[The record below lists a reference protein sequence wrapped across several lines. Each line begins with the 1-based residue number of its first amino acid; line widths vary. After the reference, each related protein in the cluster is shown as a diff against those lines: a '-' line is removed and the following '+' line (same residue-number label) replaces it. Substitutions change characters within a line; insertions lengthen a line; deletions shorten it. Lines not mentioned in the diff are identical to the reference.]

1 MVPLHE
7 KGSILSFHL
16 HGSGSG
22 VLQNVNV
29 EGSAHAIRAEG
40 HPAFGGK
47 NSAPS
52 PLDYALGALA
62 SCNQVTTFIVAR
74 DLGVAWGSFS
84 VDLRAELDNSV
95 LVFGAEGNPNFSSIT
110 LDVAIET
117 DADDATFERL
127 ASEVERRCPL
137 TQLYARSGVTVIN
150 NWRNLRLA
158 EAV

>member
-1 MVPLHE
+1 MPLHP

-16 HGSGSG
+16 QGKGGG
-22 VLQNVNV
+22 VLQNVNI
-29 EGSAHAIRAEG
+29 EGSPHVIRAEG

-47 NSAPS
+47 DSAPS

-74 DLGVAWGSFS
+74 DVGVALGRFS
-84 VDLRAELDNSV
+84 VDVRAELDNSV

-110 LDVAIET
+110 LDVAVET
-117 DADDATFERL
+117 DADEAAFARL

-137 TQLYARSGVTVIN
+137 TQLYVRSGVRVIN
-150 NWRNLRLA
+150 NWRHLQLA
-158 EAV
+158 EVG